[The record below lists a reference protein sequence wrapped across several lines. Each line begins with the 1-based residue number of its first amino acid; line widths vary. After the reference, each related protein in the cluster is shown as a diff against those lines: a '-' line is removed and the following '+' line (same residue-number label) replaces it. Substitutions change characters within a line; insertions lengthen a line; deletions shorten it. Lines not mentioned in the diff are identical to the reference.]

1 MEAGRPL
8 FIRLSLPPGLEEAL
22 EGLAREILRS
32 KTDNIL
38 LFAAEYFE
46 NLVQIRGSKGN
57 DILALQRQFRLYIP
71 FSGSCAASAPIST
84 FMCL

>member
-46 NLVQIRGSKGN
+46 NLVQLRGSKGN

-71 FSGSCAASAPIST
+71 FSGNCAASAPIST

>member
-46 NLVQIRGSKGN
+46 NLVQLRGSKGN
-57 DILALQRQFRLYIP
+57 ISFGLCNSPLVITP
-71 FSGSCAASAPIST
+71 GSRKEIY
-84 FMCL
+84 

>member
-1 MEAGRPL
+1 MICLVAERMEAGRPL

-38 LFAAEYFE
+38 HFAADYFD
-46 NLVQIRGSKGN
+46 NLVKIRGEKGT
-57 DILALQRQFRLYIP
+57 QKRTFRWNCTVLYSRV
-71 FSGSCAASAPIST
+71 FN
-84 FMCL
+84 F